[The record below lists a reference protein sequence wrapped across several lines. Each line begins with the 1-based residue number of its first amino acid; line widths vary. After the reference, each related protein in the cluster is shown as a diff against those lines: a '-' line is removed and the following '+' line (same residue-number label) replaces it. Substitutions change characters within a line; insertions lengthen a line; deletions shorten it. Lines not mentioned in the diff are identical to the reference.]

1 MPTAKELLEDAQ
13 DAINRWGLENI
24 DLPVAAAMIRKEKEG
39 KTTIPEPILPQA
51 PAVEPGIENPV

>member
-13 DAINRWGLENI
+13 DAINRWGLENV
-24 DLPVAAAMIRKEKEG
+24 DLPVAAAMIRREKEG
-39 KTTIPEPILPQA
+39 KMPTPEPVLPQT